1 MMARAI
7 RGLAAATLLVA
18 VASPLAA
25 QARQKEIRLD
35 FVTLQTSDGATLINA
50 GFPGTVALGIYMNKN
65 IALEPQVGITN
76 VSSDFVDGTTFGAGL
91 FVPYYF
97 AGDFGKSGLFLSPG
111 IQLSKGSGDFETD
124 TQVDYGV
131 DLGFKKTHK
140 ERVSFRIAATFRDG
154 DSSTDAV
161 IGGVFGIGLFW
172 R

>member
-35 FVTLQTSDGATLINA
+35 FVELQTSDGNTLITA
-50 GFPGTVALGIYMNKN
+50 GFPGSVALGIYMNKN
-65 IALEPQVGITN
+65 IALEPRVEI
-76 VSSDFVDGTTFGAGL
+76 VSVSGDGNSTTFFGAGI

-97 AGDFGKSGLFLSPG
+97 AGDFGKSGLFVAPG
-111 IQLSKGSGDFETD
+111 LQLSKASGDFETD

-131 DLGFKKTHK
+131 DVGVKLTHK
-140 ERVSFRIAATFRDG
+140 ERVSFRIAATLRDG
-154 DSSTDAV
+154 DSTNEAI